1 MPQFRDARLLP
12 WIFAARTTSVAALL
26 LATGVAHAA
35 GPTQAGWRYQSSKPL
50 IGGIAVTGGDV
61 VFAGEITG
69 DFLVLEAN
77 DGKVVYKHD
86 IGGPIAGGMVSYAS
100 GGKQYVAAVSGF
112 VGGYYNQMA
121 PEIGGGNP
129 TITVFALKP

>member
-1 MPQFRDARLLP
+1 M
-12 WIFAARTTSVAALL
+12 
-26 LATGVAHAA
+26 
-35 GPTQAGWRYQSSKPL
+35 
-50 IGGIAVTGGDV
+50 IGGVAVTGGDG

-69 DFLVLEAN
+69 DLLVFDAN
-77 DGKVVYKHD
+77 DGKVLYRHNV
-86 IGGPIAGGMVSYAS
+86 GGSIAGCMVSYAL
-100 GGKQYVAAVSGF
+100 GRKQYVAVVSGF